1 MEHQVR
7 TEKTGQTGQKTAAEA
22 GRAPEYEIAALL
34 AKKKLRV
41 TTAESCTGGLIAGT
55 LVNVPGI
62 SAWFEEGYV
71 TYSNGAKER
80 LLGVPHAVLEAH
92 GAVSEET
99 AKAMAEG
106 AARAAHADAAIIS
119 TGIAGPDGGTKEKP
133 VGLVY
138 IGCYCR
144 GKTRVEKHLFQGD
157 RGAVR
162 GQSVQA
168 ALLLLKTMLAGEK
181 SGE

>member
-1 MEHQVR
+1 MDISIR
-7 TEKTGQTGQKTAAEA
+7 A
-22 GRAPEYEIAALL
+22 GEMRKASGAGENQALEYEVAALL
-34 AKKKLRV
+34 AQKNIRV

-80 LLGVPHAVLEAH
+80 LLGVPHEVLEAH

-99 AKAMAEG
+99 AGAMAKG
-106 AARAAHADAAIIS
+106 AARAACADAAIVS
-119 TGIAGPDGGTKEKP
+119 TGIAGPDGGTEEKP

-138 IGCYCR
+138 IGCFCR
-144 GKTRVEKHLFQGD
+144 EKLRVEKHLFGGE
-157 RGAVR
+157 REAVR
-162 GQSVQA
+162 AQSVQA
-168 ALLLLKTMLAGEK
+168 ALLLLKKMLIEI
-181 SGE
+181 